1 MVISFLQI
9 LKESV
14 EKLLP
19 SASHEV
25 TTLPLPAILA
35 QAGTILL
42 KGVIWIGMFKI
53 ESKAVQALCQG
64 TLEHFSSE
72 KLALAFHRQ

>member
-19 SASHEV
+19 GQPREV
-25 TTLPLPAILA
+25 TPLPLPAILA
-35 QAGTILL
+35 QAGTIVL
-42 KGVIWIGMFKI
+42 KGILWIGMYRIK
-53 ESKAVQALCQG
+53 SKQVQALCQG
-64 TLEHFSSE
+64 L
-72 KLALAFHRQ
+72 